1 MHIGKSN
8 IPQNVDG
15 GGALSTGKMNQFG
28 GGVHYIQVR
37 SISGGGAI
45 HTGKINNQCRGGAIY
60 TGKINQW
67 GDVINTG
74 EINQWGCNQYR

>member
-1 MHIGKSN
+1 MFYFSTGFVTVTTTKPVIIIHIRKRN

-45 HTGKINNQCRGGAIY
+45 NTGKINN
-60 TGKINQW
+60 
-67 GDVINTG
+67 
-74 EINQWGCNQYR
+74 